1 MKNRRPKSGWL
12 WLTLELIAVFIDVTA
27 GFLFDNFREDSADR
41 NLENATYKSLV
52 NSEFCTGK
60 TENRVR
66 KYTGFIE

>member
-41 NLENATYKSLV
+41 NLENATYESVVQCVL
-52 NSEFCTGK
+52 
-60 TENRVR
+60 
-66 KYTGFIE
+66 YW